1 MRCTRRLL
9 RHGERSLEPFL
20 FDEKSVCQYPLS
32 MNEAIN
38 VSDPKTIQALCERL
52 RNPSGHERMLQEL
65 LRKEAGIEKLLELAR
80 AVPASLDYIDVAE
93 LRRDVYPIRSTLQQD
108 AVFPPWACPIPDLGE
123 LCMQRYGTRDP
134 RAEPN

>member
-52 RNPSGHERMLQEL
+52 RNPSDHERMLQEL

-108 AVFPPWACPIPDLGE
+108 GVFPPWACPIPDLEE